1 MTATR
6 DEASPLLK
14 AEAIAAMQEVR
25 RVHVLNAGAV
35 RNQRSL
41 GDAVGMKDLGIH
53 LVRIEPGHE
62 TTEYHTHYCDEEFV
76 FILSGRGIADIG
88 DKKFEV
94 GPGDFMGFTAQ
105 SAPHTMSNA
114 GSEDLVYLVG
124 GTRKPF
130 DVSEYPR
137 ARKRAYKFAGE
148 RHTVDYD
155 DVK

>member
-1 MTATR
+1 MPATKR
-6 DEASPLLK
+6 KPSPLLK
-14 AEAIAAMQEVR
+14 ASAIAAMKAER
-25 RVHVLNAGAV
+25 RVHVLNPRAV
-35 RNQRSL
+35 RNQKSL

-53 LVRIEPGHE
+53 LVTVKPGND

-76 FILSGRGIADIG
+76 YILAGRGIADIG
-88 DKKFEV
+88 GRKVKV

-105 SAPHTMSNA
+105 SLPHGMSNPCA
-114 GSEDLVYLVG
+114 EDLVYLVG

-137 ARKRAYKFAGE
+137 AGKRAYKFSGL
-148 RHTVDYD
+148 RHTVDFD